1 MQTLRGH
8 GGTVTSLA
16 YCEGVLVTCSTDCTI
31 KVWKQDEGR
40 ELLLY
45 PWFSPAQSVGN
56 LECWVNDLAL
66 TMGETGALY
75 VGDEQGALSAY
86 RVQTSPLQLTR
97 WRRQPKAHS
106 LGITRLLLL
115 AQEHL
120 LRVRGRGRGRGRGRV
135 S

>member
-1 MQTLRGH
+1 M
-8 GGTVTSLA
+8 
-16 YCEGVLVTCSTDCTI
+16 
-31 KVWKQDEGR
+31 WKPDEGR

-45 PWFSPAQSVGN
+45 PWFSPHQRLGN
-56 LECWVNDLAL
+56 LDCWATDLAL
-66 TMGETGALY
+66 RLGETAGLY

-115 AQEHL
+115 AQEL
-120 LRVRGRGRGRGRGRV
+120 LPA
-135 S
+135 

>member
-1 MQTLRGH
+1 M
-8 GGTVTSLA
+8 
-16 YCEGVLVTCSTDCTI
+16 
-31 KVWKQDEGR
+31 WKPDEGR

-45 PWFSPAQSVGN
+45 PWFSPHQRLGN
-56 LECWVNDLAL
+56 LDCWATDLAL
-66 TMGETGALY
+66 RLGETAGLY

-115 AQEHL
+115 AQEHR